1 VTNAEAAALILRLVV
16 GAIFVAQGYRK
27 TFAPADVPHGR
38 AGLVRLISG
47 AGLPSAPLL
56 AGAVGAV
63 ELACGLCLLVGLFTA
78 IASLVLSGVLLVAI
92 VVFKWRSG
100 FVGGWDWPLVCLAA
114 VIALLL
120 LGPGPLS
127 LDTALFR

>member
-1 VTNAEAAALILRLVV
+1 MTNAEAAALVLRLAV

-27 TFAPADVPHGR
+27 TFAPAEVPHGR
-38 AGLVRLISG
+38 AGLVRLIG
-47 AGLPSAPLL
+47 AAGLPSPPLL
-56 AGAVGAV
+56 AAAVGAV
-63 ELACGLCLLVGLFTA
+63 ELAGGLCVLVGLFTA
-78 IASLVLSGVLLVAI
+78 IATLALSGVLLFAI

-114 VIALLL
+114 VTALLL
-120 LGPGPLS
+120 LGPGPLA